1 MGKAG
6 PRPQGGYGALRG
18 RRALG
23 NFNTGQPAGS
33 AQRATGDRATWK
45 SCIQEGLCQLE
56 GWGFTQGNREAGAQ
70 IRTRRAEGGRPR
82 TVVLSVVKS
91 DMYPHPNPH
100 LSLAISSFPWLLLAD
115 DAAIYSVQ
123 PSLLL
128 KPRLAPLLWGHLCRM
143 PHRHSKPPMSHAQKV
158 PSPVVTD
165 SGHGGAIPQT
175 ARNLSTGLRPSSS
188 SLSTQGEP
196 LRSALVV
203 IQPTHIS
210 HSRWPTSSQT
220 RPSLISYI

>member
-1 MGKAG
+1 MRSEGGEHWGTSIQGSQLEVPRELQVTGPPGKAASRRGCVSWKDGASPRGTGRLELRSG
-6 PRPQGGYGALRG
+6 P
-18 RRALG
+18 
-23 NFNTGQPAGS
+23 
-33 AQRATGDRATWK
+33 
-45 SCIQEGLCQLE
+45 EGLK
-56 GWGFTQGNREAGAQ
+56 AGGHEQ
-70 IRTRRAEGGRPR
+70 W
-82 TVVLSVVKS
+82 VKS

-143 PHRHSKPPMSHAQKV
+143 PHRHGKPPMSHAQKV

-165 SGHGGAIPQT
+165 SRHGGAIPQT